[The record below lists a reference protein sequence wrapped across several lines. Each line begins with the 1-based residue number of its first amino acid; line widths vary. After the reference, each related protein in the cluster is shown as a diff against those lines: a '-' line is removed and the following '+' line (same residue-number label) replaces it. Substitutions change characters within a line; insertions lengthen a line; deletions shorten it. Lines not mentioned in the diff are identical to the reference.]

1 MMINL
6 FPWIVQSGVQ
16 LFLAVGSLQLLA
28 SMASTDKESEVESI
42 FLKLESDVR
51 TFRDEIER
59 AYNARCETKTLAECH
74 KGNFNDCFS
83 MYPNQQCLKADE
95 FALSTT
101 CGVGVSCNTLWDKT
115 ISKISFPGSQDNP
128 SDSIIETICYSRLAE
143 PFMVEKYK
151 ADEEYWGRYGVQ
163 PSATYFAA
171 HNGLFRSIPAY
182 HQEVCGAYDPRHR
195 PYFVAA
201 SSGPKDV
208 VLVLD
213 VSGSMEDYG
222 RMDIA
227 KEAAI
232 TVVGTL
238 TVADRFAVITFS
250 SNASQLGGYTGLIR
264 ATIENQNQLVQAIKE
279 LKPQGG
285 TNFNNAFANAFDALD
300 ETIRNEATSGCN
312 IAILFM
318 TDGQVSEG
326 PGAVEVISLVNER
339 TKQLE
344 MNFSRKTTIF
354 TFSLGKEADHT
365 ITKTIACNTGGI
377 WTPVSDVYG
386 DLISAM
392 SAYYKLFA
400 LGLGVGGNEDFAA
413 WVEPYK
419 FYTRG
424 VIGTTVSVPVYDRS
438 VTPPLFLGVVAVG
451 WDMSAIKQILG
462 EEATSSTM
470 LERFV
475 ARSTAL
481 CPKIELSACELDAL
495 RFLSGGEDATCA
507 VCNTTDYA
515 GIVPETCP
523 FQSDLPKD
531 PWDNA
536 DMAGKGYKEKAC
548 CEVGKNIPSDS
559 CPAVHP
565 SPIEKGN
572 SDQII
577 IIVVTILAMMGVI
590 FLLCFGKPHETNVQV
605 PVAVPVG
612 NNVNLASDNI
622 DMMSSSKN
630 ASMAHPRAS
639 APPASVN
646 P

>member
-1 MMINL
+1 
-6 FPWIVQSGVQ
+6 
-16 LFLAVGSLQLLA
+16 
-28 SMASTDKESEVESI
+28 
-42 FLKLESDVR
+42 
-51 TFRDEIER
+51 
-59 AYNARCETKTLAECH
+59 
-74 KGNFNDCFS
+74 
-83 MYPNQQCLKADE
+83 
-95 FALSTT
+95 
-101 CGVGVSCNTLWDKT
+101 
-115 ISKISFPGSQDNP
+115 
-128 SDSIIETICYSRLAE
+128 
-143 PFMVEKYK
+143 MVEKYK

-163 PSATYFAA
+163 PSETYFAA

-182 HQEVCGAYDPRHR
+182 HQEVCGAYDPRRR

-208 VLVLD
+208 VLALD

-232 TVVGTL
+232 TVVRTL

-250 SNASQLGGYTGLIR
+250 SDASQLGGYTGLIR

-285 TNFNNAFANAFDALD
+285 TNFNNAFTNAFDALD

-318 TDGQVSEG
+318 TDGQISEG
-326 PGAVEVISLVNER
+326 PGADEVISLVNER
-339 TKQLE
+339 TEQLE

-354 TFSLGKEADHT
+354 TFSLGQDADHT
-365 ITKTIACNTGGI
+365 ITKTIACSTGGI
-377 WTPVSDVYG
+377 WTPVLDIDG

-424 VIGTTVSVPVYDRS
+424 VMGTTVSVPVYDRS
-438 VTPPLFLGVVAVG
+438 VTPPLFLGVVAVDC
-451 WDMSAIKQILG
+451 DMSAIEQVLG
-462 EEATSSTM
+462 EKATSSTM

-507 VCNTTDYA
+507 VCNTTNYA
-515 GIVPETCP
+515 GIVPETCQL
-523 FQSDLPKD
+523 QSDLPND
-531 PWDNA
+531 PLDN
-536 DMAGKGYKEKAC
+536 
-548 CEVGKNIPSDS
+548 SDS
-559 CPAVHP
+559 
-565 SPIEKGN
+565 K
-572 SDQII
+572 
-577 IIVVTILAMMGVI
+577 
-590 FLLCFGKPHETNVQV
+590 LC
-605 PVAVPVG
+605 
-612 NNVNLASDNI
+612 
-622 DMMSSSKN
+622 
-630 ASMAHPRAS
+630 
-639 APPASVN
+639 
-646 P
+646 